1 MAIIETIKIEGDASD
16 FNEAL
21 KELNK
26 RVESL
31 DTGLGKVTN
40 EIKNFGNKGDKAV
53 SEVNKE
59 IKAAGQNVKNLIKN
73 FGALAIASRAADIAK
88 ETVVSNQTIANGV
101 ETAQNFIELSITGI
115 MNWASGTQ
123 TAAEA
128 FENLGARSREL
139 TEARQEAQFSQVEQ
153 LKIMF
158 KAQQAAEVQ
167 RQIRDDEN
175 RSLEQRIAANEML
188 NEIIKLQ
195 LADEAKQIE
204 IRTEAAALEF
214 DRLPNVEN
222 RIALEQ
228 SAVELLDVEERLT
241 SQQSEYLANKLA
253 LQREGISLAQ
263 QETNI
268 RADLVEI
275 NKADYDAA
283 ETWEMHIYEFRQ
295 QNALDQYN
303 YETELLRDAAS
314 RRKNILNNQIRDL
327 QSAGQTEGLLYKEL
341 LEQRTQLEI
350 ESYNMAQDFGQR
362 RIDLY
367 RQVEAERFQLAK
379 DTFGAIGQLSAA
391 FAGEDEE
398 SKRRQ
403 FEFQKKLSLATA
415 VVTGVE
421 AVQNAYRTAQLAPY
435 TAINPAYP
443 TIQAGLAAAFA
454 AAQVATIARSKFESS
469 SLSSSSFGGTATTA
483 PSQPAQFNIIGQGGT
498 NQLVEGIAGTF
509 ERPIRAYV
517 VSGEVISGGELQRRR
532 LRTAT
537 FG

>member
-1 MAIIETIKIEGDASD
+1 MAVVETIKIEGDASD

-31 DTGLGKVTN
+31 DTELGKVTN
-40 EIKNFGNKGDKAV
+40 EVKNFGNKGEKAV
-53 SEVNKE
+53 NEVNKE
-59 IKAAGQNVKNLIKN
+59 IKATGEGIKNLIKN

-88 ETVVSNQTIANGV
+88 ETIVSNQTIANGL
-101 ETAQNFIELSITGI
+101 ETTQNFLELTITGV
-115 MNWASGTQ
+115 MNFASGAQ
-123 TAAEA
+123 SASEA
-128 FENLGARSREL
+128 FSSLGARSREL
-139 TEARQEAQFSQVEQ
+139 TEVRQQAQFSQVEQ

-158 KAQQAAEVQ
+158 KAQQQAEKQ

-175 RSLEQRIAANEML
+175 RSLEQRIAANEKL
-188 NEIIKLQ
+188 NAIIELQ

-214 DRLPNVEN
+214 DRLPNIEN

-228 SAVELLDVEERLT
+228 TAVELLDVQERQIG
-241 SQQSEYLANKLA
+241 QQSEYLANKLA

-263 QETNI
+263 QEANI
-268 RADLVEI
+268 AADLVEI
-275 NKADYDAA
+275 NQTDFDAEVA
-283 ETWEMHIYEFRQ
+283 NTFRIYEFRQ
-295 QNALDQYN
+295 RNALDQYN
-303 YETELLRDAAS
+303 YEKGLMYDAATD
-314 RRKNILNNQIRDL
+314 RQDILDHQIKTL
-327 QSAGQTEGLLYKEL
+327 KAAGQTEGLLYKEL
-341 LEQRTQLEI
+341 IEQRTQLEI
-350 ESYNMAQDFGQR
+350 EFYNMSQDFEQR

-367 RQVEAERFQLAK
+367 RQAEAERFQLAK
-379 DTFGAIGQLSAA
+379 DTFGAIGELSAA

>member
-139 TEARQEAQFSQVEQ
+139 TEVRQQAQFSQVEQ
-153 LKIMF
+153 LIIMF
-158 KAQQAAEVQ
+158 QAQKAAEVQ
-167 RQIRDDEN
+167 RQMRDDEN
-175 RSLEQRIAANEML
+175 KSLEKRIAANEKL
-188 NEIIKLQ
+188 NEIIKKQ
-195 LADEAKQIE
+195 LEDERDQIE
-204 IRTEAAALEF
+204 IRADAAETEF
-214 DRLPNVEN
+214 NRLPNVEN
-222 RIALEQ
+222 RIALQ
-228 SAVELLDVEERLT
+228 QAAVELLDLEERLT